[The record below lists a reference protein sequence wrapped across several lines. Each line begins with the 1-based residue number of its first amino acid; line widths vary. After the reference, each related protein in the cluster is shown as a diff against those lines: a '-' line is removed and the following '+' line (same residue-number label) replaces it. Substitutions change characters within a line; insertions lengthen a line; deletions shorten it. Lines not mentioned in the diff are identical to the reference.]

1 MYVFPKKVTILRIY
15 SLTTCTNASLA
26 LLTLMFLNIHR
37 LFLMAIPDKVSLILS
52 VLNLLFAEPVLL
64 RLLILILLLM
74 YGILSVLL
82 SHLVVS
88 LVHNLLNSLFI
99 KPCSPLWLIQWGGR
113 ILHMDFSN
121 DLALSQVKVTVPITP
136 GGTPDFKW
144 QRRLN
149 GGKNQNPKKSPD
161 QNLTPKTPMLNFRAI
176 KISRQQRQSQNKFG
190 FILYSQS

>member
-1 MYVFPKKVTILRIY
+1 MYKCL
-15 SLTTCTNASLA
+15 LA

-52 VLNLLFAEPVLL
+52 ILKILFAEPVLL
-64 RLLILILLLM
+64 RLLILILFLI

-99 KPCSPLWLIQWGGR
+99 KPCSPLWLIQWDGR

-121 DLALSQVKVTVPITP
+121 NLSLSQVKVTVPITQ
-136 GGTPDFKW
+136 GGTLDFKW
-144 QRRLN
+144 QGRLN
-149 GGKNQNPKKSPD
+149 MGKNQNPQKIPGPKSNPKKSHAKFPSHK
-161 QNLTPKTPMLNFRAI
+161 NRYI
-176 KISRQQRQSQNKFG
+176 IYKI
-190 FILYSQS
+190 

>member
-52 VLNLLFAEPVLL
+52 ILNLLFAEPVLL
-64 RLLILILLLM
+64 RLLILILLLI

-88 LVHNLLNSLFI
+88 LVHSLLNSLFI

-149 GGKNQNPKKSPD
+149 GGKNQNQKKIPGPKF
-161 QNLTPKTPMLNFRAI
+161 NPKNSHAEFPSH